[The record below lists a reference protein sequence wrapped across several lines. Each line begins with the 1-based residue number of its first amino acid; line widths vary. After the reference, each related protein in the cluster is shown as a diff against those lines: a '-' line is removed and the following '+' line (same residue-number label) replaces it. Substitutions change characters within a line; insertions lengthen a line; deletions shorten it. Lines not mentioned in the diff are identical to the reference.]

1 MTISPLK
8 ILFALI
14 MWALLTLAAMGVFV
28 WQWLHTE
35 HASFEDNITY
45 VVEAGSSL
53 HFVAKD
59 LNANGVIRWPRVWV
73 LYARIFDLA
82 SIRAGEYR
90 LNKNESPVAILR
102 SIHQGIIV
110 QHQITL
116 VEGHRFSSFLSEI
129 HSKDNIAKTLTGANA
144 LGKMLEAD
152 IPIDHLEGWFYPDTY
167 QFAAGDS
174 DLSILQRSYKKM
186 TFVLAEEWLDR
197 EEGLPYK
204 NAYEALIMASII
216 EKETG
221 AGHERAQI
229 AGVFVRRLRKGMR
242 LQTDPTVIYGMGDSY
257 QGNIRRKDLRTAT
270 PYNTYLINGLPPT
283 PIAMPGRKAINA
295 ALHPEPGATLY
306 FVAKGDGTHY
316 FSKTITEHNNAVRR
330 FQKKRRSDYRS
341 SPASASVGEG

>member
-14 MWALLTLAAMGVFV
+14 MWALLTLAALGVFV

-35 HASFEDNITY
+35 HAAFDNDITY
-45 VVEAGSSL
+45 VVESGSSL
-53 HFVAKD
+53 NLVAKD
-59 LNANGVIRWPRVWV
+59 LSANGVIRWPKVWV
-73 LYARIFDLA
+73 LYARIFNLA

-90 LNKNESPVAILR
+90 LNKNASPVSILR
-102 SIHQGIIV
+102 SIHQGTVV

-116 VEGHRFSSFLSEI
+116 VEGLRFSDFLSEI
-129 HSKDNIAKTLTGANA
+129 HSKDNVVKTLTGMNA
-144 LGKMLEAD
+144 LAGMLEVD
-152 IPIDHLEGWFYPDTY
+152 IPINHLEGWFYPDTY

-186 TFVLAEEWLDR
+186 TFVLAEEWLGRDD
-197 EEGLPYK
+197 GLPYK

-221 AGHERAQI
+221 AGHERPQI

-257 QGNIRRKDLRTAT
+257 RGNIRRKDLRIPT
-270 PYNTYLINGLPPT
+270 PYNTYVINGLPPT
-283 PIAMPGRKAINA
+283 PIAMPGRKAIHA
-295 ALHPEPGATLY
+295 ALHPESGDTLY

-316 FSKTITEHNNAVRR
+316 FSKTITEHNNAVRK

-341 SPASASVGEG
+341 SPAAVSSGEG